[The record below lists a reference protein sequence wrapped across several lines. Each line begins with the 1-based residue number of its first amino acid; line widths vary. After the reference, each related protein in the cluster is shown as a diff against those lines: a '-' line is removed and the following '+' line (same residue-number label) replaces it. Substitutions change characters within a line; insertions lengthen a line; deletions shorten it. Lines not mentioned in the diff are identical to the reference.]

1 MVFIIEDCDIANY
14 ADGNTPMFKREK
26 YRESFERFRKCAV
39 KPILLLAEKELKGN
53 ANNCHLLITSGENV
67 DIRKRG
73 YYELI

>member
-1 MVFIIEDCDIANY
+1 MQTAIPPCLSGKNIEKVLNGLENAPLNLFY
-14 ADGNTPMFKREK
+14 W
-26 YRESFERFRKCAV
+26 
-39 KPILLLAEKELKGN
+39 LAEKELKGN